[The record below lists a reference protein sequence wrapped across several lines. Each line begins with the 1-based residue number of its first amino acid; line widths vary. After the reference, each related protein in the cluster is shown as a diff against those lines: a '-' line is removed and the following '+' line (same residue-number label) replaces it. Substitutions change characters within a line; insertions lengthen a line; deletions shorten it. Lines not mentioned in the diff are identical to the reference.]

1 MNLES
6 TNAAMMVIATEEFG
20 YFGIDPLGDTWIEA
34 ERVHNLWRGR
44 KSIPTVRSRSS
55 DGTIEI
61 WFVSL
66 DWLIKTHPDNTTLQ
80 TARETLQS
88 RMEKDAFEA
97 DE

>member
-1 MNLES
+1 MES
-6 TNAAMMVIATEEFG
+6 TNAAMMIIATEELG

-44 KSIPTVRSRSS
+44 KKIPTVRSRNW
-55 DGTIEI
+55 DGSIEI

-66 DWLIKTHPDNTTLQ
+66 DWLIKLHPDNVALQ
-80 TARETLQS
+80 TARDVLQM
-88 RMEKDAFEA
+88 RMEKEGFEA